1 MQRNQ
6 IKSFVFCRFFF
17 FSNGD
22 MRSICVLVDAI
33 RHFEQVSMMQVNES
47 KSLVCITRVPTQNK
61 EQILRMLNFR
71 KGSLPVT
78 YLSMLLVSSV
88 INIFHYNYLMER
100 ITARPNG

>member
-1 MQRNQ
+1 
-6 IKSFVFCRFFF
+6 
-17 FSNGD
+17 